1 MSALL
6 LIGQGP
12 GVWIALIGGT
22 ITLVGQARWSSW
34 KGGVLRKL
42 LPRILFLLGGLVAGL
57 VAGLLLPAAQ
67 RLRLSRQLAAGIGR
81 VAEQMPD
88 G

>member
-1 MSALL
+1 MKKLL
-6 LIGQGP
+6 L
-12 GVWIALIGGT
+12 
-22 ITLVGQARWSSW
+22 
-34 KGGVLRKL
+34 
-42 LPRILFLLGGLVAGL
+42 RILFLLGGLVAGL

-81 VAEQMPD
+81 VAERMPD

>member
-1 MSALL
+1 M
-6 LIGQGP
+6 
-12 GVWIALIGGT
+12 
-22 ITLVGQARWSSW
+22 
-34 KGGVLRKL
+34 KKL
-42 LPRILFLLGGLVAGL
+42 LPRILFLLGSFVAGL

-67 RLRLSRQLAAGIGR
+67 RLRLSRRLAAGIGK

>member
-1 MSALL
+1 M
-6 LIGQGP
+6 
-12 GVWIALIGGT
+12 
-22 ITLVGQARWSSW
+22 
-34 KGGVLRKL
+34 KKL

-67 RLRLSRQLAAGIGR
+67 RLRLSQQLAAGMGR

>member
-1 MSALL
+1 MKKLL
-6 LIGQGP
+6 L
-12 GVWIALIGGT
+12 
-22 ITLVGQARWSSW
+22 
-34 KGGVLRKL
+34 
-42 LPRILFLLGGLVAGL
+42 RILFLLGGLVAGL

-67 RLRLSRQLAAGIGR
+67 RLRLSQQLAAGIGK

>member
-1 MSALL
+1 MMKKA
-6 LIGQGP
+6 
-12 GVWIALIGGT
+12 
-22 ITLVGQARWSSW
+22 
-34 KGGVLRKL
+34 

-67 RLRLSRQLAAGIGR
+67 RLTLSQQLAARIGK
-81 VAEQMPD
+81 VAERMPD

>member
-1 MSALL
+1 VSALRW
-6 LIGQGP
+6 IGVGP
-12 GVWIALIGGT
+12 AHT
-22 ITLVGQARWSSW
+22 SDLVTR
-34 KGGVLRKL
+34 KGGVMKKL
-42 LPRILFLLGGLVAGL
+42 LLRILFLLGGLVAGL

-81 VAEQMPD
+81 VAERMPD

>member
-1 MSALL
+1 M
-6 LIGQGP
+6 
-12 GVWIALIGGT
+12 
-22 ITLVGQARWSSW
+22 TLVGQGPVVILE
-34 KGGVLRKL
+34 GGVMRKL

-67 RLRLSRQLAAGIGR
+67 RLRLSRQLAAGIGN